1 MSIEHPVSPSHPRAR
16 VRLALGAGALA
27 AVAALAVACGGGG
40 ASPASSSPAA
50 APPGSNPS
58 TAAGTPNA
66 AQGTVVPVAMTEFHL
81 QLPTENLAPGTY
93 TFTAMNDGKIVHAIE
108 IDGPGVSDQRTP
120 GVVQPG
126 GSSQLTVTLA
136 PGTYEMYCPVG
147 NHKAEGMDTHF
158 TVGGAPA
165 APAGAG
171 APSSPGGGGGY

>member
-1 MSIEHPVSPSHPRAR
+1 
-16 VRLALGAGALA
+16 
-27 AVAALAVACGGGG
+27 
-40 ASPASSSPAA
+40 
-50 APPGSNPS
+50 
-58 TAAGTPNA
+58 
-66 AQGTVVPVAMTEFHL
+66 MTEFHL
-81 QLPTENLAPGTY
+81 QLPTENFAPGRY

-126 GSSQLTVTLA
+126 ASAQLTVTLA

-158 TVGGAPA
+158 TVGSAP
-165 APAGAG
+165 APAGVG